1 MRKYENKLH
10 NNDTFMHKYSYKSI
24 RMVASEPFAPFFKA
38 YA

>member
-1 MRKYENKLH
+1 MRKNENKLH
-10 NNDTFMHKYSYKSI
+10 NNDTSMHKYSYKSI